1 MSSLQKFSRQSQISH
16 SWSSIKLAPPPL
28 ACKTRKTAYTGTT
41 SSTRRVT
48 AVRTCPSPM
57 PWWTHRLLPEDTA
70 PDYPKDSIT
79 HTFQQV
85 PVPGHVSSRSWP
97 ALLNFPAW
105 PRTCLGTVDLASG
118 FRAVANPGYYHQTC
132 SALLAEVPWDCTTC
146 RQGRRLCLPCSPC
159 SHPHLPAHSPLL
171 LPDNISLQLCLELLT
186 PVLQREQKQ
195 PGRQATGLNRRPA
208 SSKKYNSGMTNAPES
223 SCLK

>member
-1 MSSLQKFSRQSQISH
+1 MSSLQKFSRQSQTSH
-16 SWSSIKLAPPPL
+16 SWPSIKLAPPPL

-97 ALLNFPAW
+97 ACLTSLLDLGRALALWTWLAVSGLWLTLVIITRPAL
-105 PRTCLGTVDLASG
+105 PFLLRYHGTAPLVGKVVD
-118 FRAVANPGYYHQTC
+118 
-132 SALLAEVPWDCTTC
+132 SACPARPALTLISLLI
-146 RQGRRLCLPCSPC
+146 LPCC
-159 SHPHLPAHSPLL
+159 S
-171 LPDNISLQLCLELLT
+171 LT
-186 PVLQREQKQ
+186 
-195 PGRQATGLNRRPA
+195 T
-208 SSKKYNSGMTNAPES
+208 
-223 SCLK
+223 